1 MTIKNLKKNI
11 NTILS
16 ISQLSSLSLPFIYA
30 IGSLN
35 NTDTQIIPSI
45 FAVLLLIIT
54 ALAFWYA
61 ITVHDVY
68 IEKKLSNSYE
78 DSVKILF
85 ENKFDK
91 ICEKLFLNLVS
102 LITIGLFWMPEN
114 IRTNNTK
121 DIIIFLI
128 ITFLLGAPVYLAIDR
143 HKEKG
148 DSLLS
153 YSLFSYALAS
163 NVAIHLFTFFW
174 GLSLLAKPILGLD
187 TKSILIIYPIFLFV
201 VIIAFISF
209 YFLEKNKSKR

>member
-128 ITFLLGAPVYLAIDR
+128 ITFLLGAPVYLA
-143 HKEKG
+143 
-148 DSLLS
+148 
-153 YSLFSYALAS
+153 FSYALAS